1 MTRTGIE
8 KTAGDFQAVS
18 VELFGAANGKG
29 GRPGGQDKMKRINGL
44 ESSEGGFK
52 GRENVKIP
60 CLK

>member
-1 MTRTGIE
+1 MTQTGIE
-8 KTAGDFQAVS
+8 ETAGDFQAVS

-29 GRPGGQDKMKRINGL
+29 GRPGGQYKMKRINRL
-44 ESSEGGFK
+44 EDK